1 MLKKK
6 VSIILP
12 VYNEEASMPFM
23 RTCMEEV
30 ADINKGYDW
39 EFLMI
44 NDGSHDMSLE
54 LMEDYHRNDCRFSYV
69 DLSRNYGKEIA
80 MLAGFDFAKGDAVIV
95 MDADMQH
102 PISVIPEMLKHW
114 EEGFDD
120 VYAQRKVSKEPFFK
134 KNTSKFYYLLLQK
147 FTRIPIQKNTGDF
160 RLLDR
165 SCVDALRRMRESERN
180 TKALYSWVGFKKY
193 GIWYEQGERRE
204 GQSKWSFLQLADLA
218 IIGITS
224 YSIAPLRIATLFGV
238 ITSFLAFLYG
248 IWVFVKTMVWGDP
261 VAGYPTLMIVLLL
274 LGGVELTCLGI
285 MGEYLGRVFNE
296 TKGRPN
302 YFVDSYN
309 GRRFKYE

>member
-1 MLKKK
+1 M
-6 VSIILP
+6 
-12 VYNEEASMPFM
+12 
-23 RTCMEEV
+23 
-30 ADINKGYDW
+30 
-39 EFLMI
+39 
-44 NDGSHDMSLE
+44 
-54 LMEDYHRNDCRFSYV
+54 
-69 DLSRNYGKEIA
+69 
-80 MLAGFDFAKGDAVIV
+80 
-95 MDADMQH
+95 
-102 PISVIPEMLKHW
+102 
-114 EEGFDD
+114 
-120 VYAQRKVSKEPFFK
+120 
-134 KNTSKFYYLLLQK
+134 
-147 FTRIPIQKNTGDF
+147 
-160 RLLDR
+160 
-165 SCVDALRRMRESERN
+165 
-180 TKALYSWVGFKKY
+180 
-193 GIWYEQGERRE
+193 
-204 GQSKWSFLQLADLA
+204 A